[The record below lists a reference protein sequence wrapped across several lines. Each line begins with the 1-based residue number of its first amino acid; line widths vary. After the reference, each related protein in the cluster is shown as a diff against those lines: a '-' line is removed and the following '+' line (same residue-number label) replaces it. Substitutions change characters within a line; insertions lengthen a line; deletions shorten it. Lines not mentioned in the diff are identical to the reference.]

1 MKRKI
6 KSRFA
11 NIYLA
16 LFVCLAAVALAA
28 AVSLNVDRSPVIEEG
43 ETFLRETVLWRETAV
58 PTDAVDIG
66 VTGVRDKRNETEPS
80 TEEATTQNNLPYSGN
95 FILPMGTQIV
105 KDYSNGEMVKSNT
118 MGDWRVHNGVD
129 FGGSA
134 GNTVSA
140 VADGTVIKVYTDSFW
155 GTVAEVDHGNGM
167 IVRYCG
173 LRDSS
178 CAPQGSEI
186 RQGEKVGILGHIPVE
201 TADGE
206 HLHLEVL
213 IDGKYVDPLA
223 ALNKMR
229 DE

>member
-1 MKRKI
+1 MKKFL
-6 KSRFA
+6 KGKYS

-16 LFVCLAAVALAA
+16 LFICLAAVALAA
-28 AVSLNVDRSPVIEEG
+28 IVSFNVDRSPAAPESESFI
-43 ETFLRETVLWRETAV
+43 RETVKWIETAE
-58 PTDAVDIG
+58 PTDAVDMG
-66 VTGVRDKRNETEPS
+66 VTGVKDERAETTAEP
-80 TEEATTQNNLPYSGN
+80 TTQNDLPYSGN
-95 FILPMGTQIV
+95 FVLPMGTQII
-105 KDYSNGEMVKSNT
+105 KDYSNGEMVKNET

-129 FGGSA
+129 FGGAA
-134 GNTVSA
+134 GNTVAA
-140 VADGTVIKVYTDSFW
+140 VADGTVIKVYNDSFW
-155 GTVAEVDHGNGM
+155 GTVAEIDHGNGM

-173 LRDSS
+173 LKDSS
-178 CAPQGSEI
+178 CTPQGSEI
-186 RQGEKVGILGHIPVE
+186 KQGDKVGTLGHIPIE

>member
-1 MKRKI
+1 MKKFL
-6 KSRFA
+6 KGKYS

-16 LFVCLAAVALAA
+16 LFICLAAVALAA
-28 AVSLNVDRSPVIEEG
+28 TVSLKVDRSPAAPENESFV
-43 ETFLRETVLWRETAV
+43 RETVIWSETAE

-66 VTGVRDKRNETEPS
+66 VTGVKDERTET
-80 TEEATTQNNLPYSGN
+80 TAEETTQNNLPYSGN
-95 FILPMGTQIV
+95 FILPMGTQII
-105 KDYSNGEMVKSNT
+105 KDYSNGEMVKNET

-140 VADGTVIKVYTDSFW
+140 VADGTVIKVYSDSFW

-167 IVRYCG
+167 TVRYCG
-173 LRDSS
+173 LKESG
-178 CAPQGSEI
+178 CAPQGTEL
-186 RQGEKVGILGHIPVE
+186 RQGDKVGTLGHIPVE

-206 HLHLEVL
+206 HLHLEVM

-223 ALNKMR
+223 ALNKVI
-229 DE
+229 EQ

>member
-1 MKRKI
+1 MKRIFKG
-6 KSRFA
+6 KYS

-16 LFVCLAAVALAA
+16 LFICLAAVALAA
-28 AVSLNVDRSPVIEEG
+28 TVSLKVDRSPAAPESESFV
-43 ETFLRETVLWRETAV
+43 RETVKWSETAE

-66 VTGVRDKRNETEPS
+66 ITGVKDERAETTAEP
-80 TEEATTQNNLPYSGN
+80 TTQNNLPYSGS
-95 FILPMGTQIV
+95 FILPMGTQII
-105 KDYSNGEMVKSNT
+105 KDYSNGEMVKNET

-129 FGGSA
+129 FGGAA
-134 GNTVSA
+134 GNTVAA
-140 VADGTVIKVYTDSFW
+140 VADGTVIKVYNDSFW

-173 LRDSS
+173 LKDSS

-186 RQGEKVGILGHIPVE
+186 KQGDKVGTLGHIPIE

-213 IDGKYVDPLA
+213 IDGEYVDPLA

>member
-6 KSRFA
+6 KGKYA

-16 LFVCLAAVALAA
+16 LFICLAAVALAA
-28 AVSLNVDRSPVIEEG
+28 AVSLNVDRSPVLNEG
-43 ETFLRETVLWRETAV
+43 ESFVRETVSWFEKTV
-58 PTDAVDIG
+58 PTDAVDIE
-66 VTGVRDKRNETEPS
+66 VTGVRDERNVTGSLTEPS
-80 TEEATTQNNLPYSGN
+80 TTQNNLPYSGN

-118 MGDWRVHNGVD
+118 MGDWRVHNGID
-129 FGGSA
+129 FGGAA
-134 GNTVSA
+134 GNTVAA
-140 VADGTVIKVYTDSFW
+140 VSDGTVIKIYTDSFW

-173 LRDSS
+173 LKDSS
-178 CAPQGSEI
+178 CATEGSEL
-186 RQGEKVGILGHIPVE
+186 RQGDKVGVLGHIPVE

-213 IDGKYVDPLA
+213 VDGKYVDPLA

>member
-1 MKRKI
+1 MKRIFKG
-6 KSRFA
+6 KYS

-16 LFVCLAAVALAA
+16 LFICLAAVALAA
-28 AVSLNVDRSPVIEEG
+28 TVSLRVDRSPAAPESES
-43 ETFLRETVLWRETAV
+43 FARETVVWSETAE

-66 VTGVRDKRNETEPS
+66 VTGIKDDRTQ
-80 TEEATTQNNLPYSGN
+80 TTAEETTQNNLPYSGS

-105 KDYSNGEMVKSNT
+105 KDYSNGEMVKNET
-118 MGDWRVHNGVD
+118 MDDWRVHNGVD
-129 FGGSA
+129 FGGTA

-140 VADGTVIKVYTDSFW
+140 VADGTVVKVYNDSFW

-167 IVRYCG
+167 TVRYCG
-173 LRDSS
+173 LKDLS

-186 RQGEKVGILGHIPVE
+186 KKGDKVGTLGHIPVE

-206 HLHLEVL
+206 HLHLEVM